1 MPAPPWQG
9 LLTSGSHLPFSFLGW
24 LTYRI
29 TFSSLLYLRIKKNL
43 PRPYKVDFRTYM
55 GFFFNYKLLHDADGW
70 TTASLE
76 AQRKKESGQHCC
88 FWEGISVCPGGKGQL
103 EHKALTLLAGDAF
116 LF

>member
-1 MPAPPWQG
+1 
-9 LLTSGSHLPFSFLGW
+9 
-24 LTYRI
+24 
-29 TFSSLLYLRIKKNL
+29 
-43 PRPYKVDFRTYM
+43 M

-88 FWEGISVCPGGKGQL
+88 FWEGISVGPGGKGQL